1 MDPWML
7 FCESKS
13 QVREE
18 KFPREEGM
26 QPERLFSDR
35 IRISSGEEI
44 RTSGGIDP
52 TNDELFAR
60 RGGMPPVSVLFV
72 RMTVLRI
79 ELLPSEEGMSPV
91 RLLLARNKTDSLESV
106 PNPFGMIPCSLL
118 LNRWIF

>member
-1 MDPWML
+1 MMLKLDGMDPW
-7 FCESKS
+7 SKS

-52 TNDELFAR
+52 TKLLTPRANTTIDELLKRAE
-60 RGGMPPVSVLFV
+60 GISP
-72 RMTVLRI
+72 LR
-79 ELLPSEEGMSPV
+79 
-91 RLLLARNKTDSLESV
+91 
-106 PNPFGMIPCSLL
+106 
-118 LNRWIF
+118 